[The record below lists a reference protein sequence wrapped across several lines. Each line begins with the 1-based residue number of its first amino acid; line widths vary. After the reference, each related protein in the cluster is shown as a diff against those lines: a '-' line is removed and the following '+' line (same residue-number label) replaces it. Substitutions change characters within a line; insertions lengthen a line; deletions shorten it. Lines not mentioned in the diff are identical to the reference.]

1 MSLWSSRLYSWLI
14 IKCWMAAR
22 YVGVKEEQL
31 PHGWGEMDYSSG
43 SRYSGQWAAGS
54 REGCGVMVTR
64 CVLASTANNV

>member
-1 MSLWSSRLYSWLI
+1 MLGG
-14 IKCWMAAR
+14 R

>member
-1 MSLWSSRLYSWLI
+1 M
-14 IKCWMAAR
+14 IKCWLAAR